1 MNAARVIS
9 VLNWKGGVGK
19 TTLTHHLGTGLQE
32 LNLSDIKEYLHISR
46 YPRVLLID
54 LDAQCNL
61 SISCLRDDKF
71 ENLVYVNKI
80 PTIKDLLDLFLT
92 QDKPGID
99 VDDYILSKLVRRSAD
114 KYQYNNVDLL
124 PAHQDLIYSDMNIA
138 AYSRADFRS
147 NLLNSDIYKFQ
158 ILHRILQQVRMQYDF
173 IFIDCPPNL
182 NFITQNALY
191 TSDYFLIPTILDKL
205 SSYGIASIIH
215 KVHSLN
221 KTFASAC
228 EDYTETKLAGIVAN
242 NVIDRG
248 GPKASQALV
257 LNALKTAY
265 PDSLFECYLTYGDG
279 IARASSEGIP
289 VYALGTS
296 LGNASKQ
303 SILLKNILKELL
315 TRIEGDQQ

>member
-1 MNAARVIS
+1 MNGTKVIS

-32 LNLSDIKEYLHISR
+32 LTQSDIKQYLHISR

-71 ENLVYVNKI
+71 ENYVYVNNT
-80 PTIKDLLDLFLT
+80 PTIKDLIDLFLT
-92 QDKPGID
+92 QDKPGIE
-99 VDDYILSKLVRRSAD
+99 VNDYILHKLVRRAD
-114 KYQYNNVDLL
+114 KYLYSNVDLL
-124 PAHQDLIYSDMNIA
+124 PAHQDLIFSDMNIA
-138 AYSRADFRS
+138 AYSKADFRS
-147 NLLNSDIYKFQ
+147 NLLNSDIYKFR
-158 ILHRILQQVRMQYDF
+158 ILHRILQQVRKEYDF

-191 TSDYFLIPTILDKL
+191 ASDYFLVPTIPDKL

-215 KVHSLN
+215 KVNSLN

-248 GPKASQALV
+248 GPKASQANILA
-257 LNALKTAY
+257 ALKTTY
-265 PDSLFECYLTYGDG
+265 PDNLFECYLTYGDG
-279 IARASSEGIP
+279 IAIASAEGIP

-303 SILLKNILKELL
+303 SLLLKNILKELL
-315 TRIEGDQQ
+315 ARLEGDQ